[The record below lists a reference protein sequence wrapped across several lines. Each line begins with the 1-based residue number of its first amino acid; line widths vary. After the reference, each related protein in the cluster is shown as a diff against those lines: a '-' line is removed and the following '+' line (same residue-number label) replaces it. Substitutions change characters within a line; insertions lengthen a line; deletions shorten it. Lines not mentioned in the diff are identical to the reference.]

1 MEIDMCPINKI
12 KSLKSFRYKLLRI
25 LFCFNKERRHRAT
38 EILVDKLCL
47 SKQKHKF
54 SQNFPDVYQT
64 PVFVISFNQLSYV
77 KQMVSW
83 LKKYGFSN
91 IHIVDNKS
99 TYKPLLNYL
108 KKVDC
113 VVHNMDKNYGH
124 TVVWTSGQFDDIIT
138 KQCYIVSDCDI
149 APNPNLP
156 KDFMHNLY
164 QILGQYPYITKV
176 GFALNI
182 HDLPNTDKNK
192 TVKKWEDKFWKRE
205 IDKDLY
211 YADIDTTFALYRPGK
226 LAMDTKQF
234 YSALR
239 VAGNMTAIHLPWF
252 ETKETKETEFYKKT
266 ANISASWAKNLSM
279 YKKRKK

>member
-12 KSLKSFRYKLLRI
+12 RSLKGFRYKLLRL
-25 LFCFNKERRHRAT
+25 LFCFDKERRHRVS
-38 EILVDKLCL
+38 ENFISKLCL
-47 SKQKHKF
+47 TRIPHKS

-77 KQMVSW
+77 KQMVMW
-83 LKKYGFSN
+83 LKKYGFTN

-99 TYKPLLNYL
+99 TYKPLLEYL

-113 VVHNMDKNYGH
+113 VVHHMDKNYGH
-124 TVVWTSGQFDDIIT
+124 AVVWTSGKFDDIIT

-182 HDLPNTDKNK
+182 KDLPNTKINK
-192 TVKKWEDKFWKRE
+192 TVKQWESKFWNKE
-205 IDKDLY
+205 IEKDLY

-226 LAMDTKQF
+226 LTMNTKQF

-239 VAGNMTAIHLPWF
+239 LAGDMTAIHLPWF
-252 ETKETKETEFYKKT
+252 ETKETKEAEFYKKT
-266 ANISASWAKNLSM
+266 ANSSASWTKDLSI
-279 YKKRKK
+279 YVKKSS